1 MVVFMLLAF
10 PHWDVVGVV
19 PLPAVRVFLQAVG
32 TPCLKSSSLL
42 SEKGWRLEVCMGSGI
57 A

>member
-1 MVVFMLLAF
+1 MVAFMLLAF

-19 PLPAVRVFLQAVG
+19 PLSAVRVFLQAVG
-32 TPCLKSSSLL
+32 TPCLKSSSFL

>member
-1 MVVFMLLAF
+1 MLSAF
-10 PHWDVVGVV
+10 PHWDVVDVV
-19 PLPAVRVFLQAVG
+19 PLPALRVFLQGVG

-42 SEKGWRLEVCMGSGI
+42 SEEGCTLEVCMDSAI